1 MQNRSFAAAVKAAFP
16 HTIPIMTGYLAVG
29 MAYGVLMA
37 SKGYGF
43 LWAGFVSAFA
53 FCGSMQY
60 VAITLLTTAFDPLQ
74 AFVLSLMVNAR
85 HLFFSLALLPK
96 YRGLGRLRYF
106 MIYTLSDENFSLSSS
121 VEPPEDTD
129 PTLFYFAMSFLTWLY
144 WVAFS
149 MLGGLL
155 GGLITFDITGIDFAL
170 TALFVVLFIEQ
181 VVKKEN
187 RACPRRCRSGVRCGG
202 SGRFRR
208 GQHGH
213 PGHGAD
219 PGGPAAGKE
228 EAMRLDTIHSLI
240 IVAMV
245 ALATQITRWTPF
257 LLFSGDKKLP
267 KVVEDLGRLL
277 PPAMMGL
284 LVVYSLRSI
293 DLMGGSHGI
302 PEAIAVAVTAGL
314 HLWRR
319 NTLLS
324 ILAGTA
330 CYMLLVQLVF

>member
-1 MQNRSFAAAVKAAFP
+1 MQNRSFAAVVKAAFP

-37 SKGYGF
+37 SKGYSF

-129 PTLFYFAMSFLTWLY
+129 PTLFYWLY

-187 RACPRRCRSGVRCGG
+187 RA
-202 SGRFRR
+202 
-208 GQHGH
+208 
-213 PGHGAD
+213 PGAAGLVCAVAGLAVFGAD
-219 PGGPAAGKE
+219 NMVIP
-228 EAMRLDTIHSLI
+228 
-240 IVAMV
+240 AMV
-245 ALATQITRWTPF
+245 LTLAV
-257 LLFSGDKKLP
+257 LL
-267 KVVEDLGRLL
+267 LGRRKLC
-277 PPAMMGL
+277 A
-284 LVVYSLRSI
+284 
-293 DLMGGSHGI
+293 
-302 PEAIAVAVTAGL
+302 
-314 HLWRR
+314 
-319 NTLLS
+319 
-324 ILAGTA
+324 
-330 CYMLLVQLVF
+330 